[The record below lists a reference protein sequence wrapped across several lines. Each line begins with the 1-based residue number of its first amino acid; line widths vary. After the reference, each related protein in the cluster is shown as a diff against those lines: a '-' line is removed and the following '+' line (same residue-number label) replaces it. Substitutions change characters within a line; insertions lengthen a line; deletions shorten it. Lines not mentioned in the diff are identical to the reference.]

1 MIRVT
6 TLYAASAG
14 ASARYY
20 TGYLTQDKGEL
31 PGQWTGHQAS
41 AFGLTGKVSTDA
53 LESLLSGRHPITDQ
67 NLGREL
73 LDRVDRHGNVTKAVA
88 GYDATFSAPKSVSV
102 LWALT
107 GDDGLAKC
115 HDRAVAAAVSMI
127 EKYGSTTRIR
137 SNGTRLH
144 PDTGGLTA
152 AVIRQSTSRADDPQ
166 LHTHVVVSAKVQ
178 TDDGRW
184 YALDA
189 RLLKRHQQTFGYVYQ
204 SVLRA
209 ELTARYGVAF
219 DEIVNGQAE
228 IAGVPAELL
237 HQFSKRAH
245 VIAVEM
251 DGRIADFIDRT
262 GREPTDG
269 EYAAMEREVAADTRD
284 HKSGLGVTDLRS
296 RWHREASS
304 VGYDAPALV
313 DSVRAAA
320 SEAAAAVPPV
330 TVAEVLEGLAER
342 RSTWNRMEVLRAIAG
357 TALPQ
362 PGHAAATWAKALEA
376 GADVVLDACIN
387 LDPDIGTAQRR
398 GSDGRS
404 LLIDP
409 IANQATSEHV
419 LAQEERIITWALDA
433 QLDKPR
439 RPSRTIRDVDLD
451 NGQHAAARA
460 VAGHDRLVLV
470 VGPAGA
476 GKTRMLATAVGD
488 LHVHTRPVIGLA
500 PTGKAAAVLGAE
512 TGVAADT
519 IAKFIHDLDQP
530 SAGSTWWDPGPGTTI
545 IVDEAG
551 MVRTADLERLVDH
564 AQRSRWRLVLVGDPH
579 QLQAVG
585 RGGMFAELCET
596 GRTIEL
602 DRLHR
607 FEQPWE
613 ATASLG
619 LRAGDSRALATYA
632 TYGRIRPGTF
642 DEHLDTIAD
651 QWQHAHTAGETLS
664 ITSTRNEHVA
674 AVNDHIQRARVER
687 NDLDPA
693 TATQIADG
701 VAMVGDVVA
710 TRQND
715 RRLRTTTGDSVRNR
729 HRWTVTDT
737 NGDGVTVTRFD
748 GHGTITLP
756 TEYVRRHVELAY
768 ATTEHGAQGET
779 ADRSITLATNA
790 TSGRNLYVGM
800 TRGRTDNTALVVTET
815 DDLAEAISILEA
827 AIALDRADIP
837 AVAQRRALAKQ
848 GSPQRTRQPSNRD
861 LRDQLPTA
869 GTRYQQFQPKPPDLG
884 IGR

>member
-1 MIRVT
+1 
-6 TLYAASAG
+6 
-14 ASARYY
+14 
-20 TGYLTQDKGEL
+20 
-31 PGQWTGHQAS
+31 
-41 AFGLTGKVSTDA
+41 
-53 LESLLSGRHPITDQ
+53 
-67 NLGREL
+67 
-73 LDRVDRHGNVTKAVA
+73 
-88 GYDATFSAPKSVSV
+88 
-102 LWALT
+102 
-107 GDDGLAKC
+107 
-115 HDRAVAAAVSMI
+115 
-127 EKYGSTTRIR
+127 
-137 SNGTRLH
+137 
-144 PDTGGLTA
+144 
-152 AVIRQSTSRADDPQ
+152 
-166 LHTHVVVSAKVQ
+166 
-178 TDDGRW
+178 
-184 YALDA
+184 
-189 RLLKRHQQTFGYVYQ
+189 
-204 SVLRA
+204 
-209 ELTARYGVAF
+209 
-219 DEIVNGQAE
+219 
-228 IAGVPAELL
+228 
-237 HQFSKRAH
+237 
-245 VIAVEM
+245 M

-284 HKSGLGVTDLRS
+284 HKTGLGVTDLRS

-320 SEAAAAVPPV
+320 GEAAATVPPV
-330 TVAEVLEGLAER
+330 TVAEVLEDLAER
-342 RSTWNRMEVLRAIAG
+342 RSTWNRMDVMRSIAS
-357 TALPQ
+357 TARPQ
-362 PGHAAATWAKALEA
+362 PGHTAATWAKALETGA
-376 GADVVLDACIN
+376 GVVLDACIN
-387 LDPDIGTAQRR
+387 LDPDIGTTQRR
-398 GSDGRS
+398 RSDGRS
-404 LLIDP
+404 LLIEP
-409 IANQATSEHV
+409 VASQATSEHV

-433 QLDKPR
+433 QLDKR
-439 RPSRTIRDVDLD
+439 LRPSRTVRDVDLD
-451 NGQHAAARA
+451 NGQRVAARA
-460 VAGHDRLVLV
+460 VAGLERLVLV
-470 VGPAGA
+470 VGPAGT
-476 GKTRMLATAVGD
+476 GKTRMLSAAVGD

-519 IAKFIHDLDQP
+519 IAKFLHDLDQP

-551 MVRTADLERLVDH
+551 MVRTADLDRLVDH

-596 GRTIEL
+596 GRTVQL

-619 LRAGDSRALATYA
+619 LRAGDSRALAAYA
-632 TYGRIRPGTF
+632 TFDRIRPGTF

-674 AVNDHIQRARVER
+674 SINHHIQHVRVER
-687 NDLDPA
+687 GDLDPA
-693 TATQIADG
+693 TATQIAGG
-701 VAMVGDVVA
+701 VAVVGDVVA

-737 NGDGVTVTRFD
+737 HGDGVTMTRFD

-756 TEYVRRHVELAY
+756 TEYVRHHVELAY

-815 DDLAEAISILEA
+815 DDVAEAISILDT

-848 GSPQRTRQPSNRD
+848 GSAQRTRQPSNRD
-861 LRDQLPTA
+861 LLDQLRLRWRSSTSA
-869 GTRYQQFQPKPPDLG
+869 
-884 IGR
+884 

>member
-6 TLYAASAG
+6 TIYAASAG

-20 TGYLTQDKGEL
+20 TGYLTQEEGEL
-31 PGQWTGHQAS
+31 PGRWAGRQAS
-41 AFGLTGKVSTDA
+41 AFGLAGEVSTEA

-67 NLGREL
+67 IVGREL

-107 GDDGLAKC
+107 GDDGLAEC
-115 HDRAVAAAVSMI
+115 HDRAVAAAVAMI

-152 AVIRQSTSRADDPQ
+152 AVFRQSTSRADDPQ

-184 YALDA
+184 WALDA
-189 RLLKRHQQTFGYVYQ
+189 RVLKRHQQTFGYVYQ

-209 ELTARYGVAF
+209 ELSARYGVAF

-228 IAGVPAELL
+228 IIGVPSELL

-245 VIAVEM
+245 LIAVEM
-251 DGRIADFIDRT
+251 DDRIADFIDRA

-269 EYAAMEREVAADTRD
+269 EYAAMEREAAADTRH
-284 HKSGLGVTDLRS
+284 HKSGLGVDDLRP
-296 RWHREASS
+296 RWNREAGS
-304 VGYDAPALV
+304 VGYDAHALV
-313 DSVRAAA
+313 DSVQAAA
-320 SEAAAAVPPV
+320 SEAAAEVPLV
-330 TVAEVLEGLAER
+330 TVAEVLGDLAER
-342 RSTWNRMEVLRAIAG
+342 RSTWNRMDVLRTIAG
-357 TALPQ
+357 TARPQ
-362 PGHAAATWAKALEA
+362 PGHDAASWAQALET
-376 GADVVLDACIN
+376 GADVVLDACIA
-387 LDPDIGTAQRR
+387 LDPAESTGQRR

-409 IANQATSEHV
+409 TANQSTSKHV
-419 LAQEERIITWALDA
+419 LAQEERIITWALDS
-433 QLDKPR
+433 QLGKR
-439 RPSRTIRDVDLD
+439 IRPSRTVRDVELD
-451 NGQHAAARA
+451 PGQRAAARS

-476 GKTRMLATAVGD
+476 GKTRMLAAAVDD
-488 LHVHTRPVIGLA
+488 LRSHTRPVIGLA
-500 PTGKAAAVLGAE
+500 PTAKAAAVLDAE
-512 TGVAADT
+512 TGAAADT
-519 IAKFIHDLDQP
+519 IAKFLHDLDQP
-530 SAGSTWWDPGPGTTI
+530 TGGRTWHDPGPGTTI

-551 MVRTADLERLVDH
+551 MVGTADLDRLVNH
-564 AQRSRWRLVLVGDPH
+564 ARRSQWRLVLVGDPH

-596 GRTIEL
+596 RRTVEL

-607 FEQPWE
+607 FEHPWE
-613 ATASLG
+613 ATASLH
-619 LRAGDSRALATYA
+619 LRAGDSSALDTYA
-632 TYGRIRPGTF
+632 TYGRVRPGTF
-642 DEHLDTIAD
+642 DEHLATIAAE
-651 QWQHAHTAGETLS
+651 WQHAHASGETLS

-674 AVNDHIQRARVER
+674 AVNDHIQRARVAHK
-687 NDLDPA
+687 DLDPA
-693 TATQIADG
+693 TATQIAGG
-701 VAMVGDVVA
+701 VAMIGDIVA

-715 RRLRTTTGDSVRNR
+715 RRLRTTTGDTVRNR
-729 HRWTVTDT
+729 HRWIVTHTSDA
-737 NGDGVTVTRFD
+737 GVTVTRLG

-756 TEYVRRHVELAY
+756 TGYVRRRVELAY

-815 DDLAEAISILEA
+815 HDLAEAINILDS

-848 GSPQRTRQPSNRD
+848 GAPHRTPQPSNHG
-861 LRDQLPTA
+861 LRDQLRTA
-869 GTRYQQFQPKPPDLG
+869 GTGHEIRPEPPDFG
-884 IGR
+884 IGL